1 MTAIIV
7 SVVALIVIL
16 IIGVPV
22 PFAFFASSFVLV
34 LMGGYDPSF
43 LLPYGMAKGSS
54 IILCAIPL
62 FILAGAIMER
72 ANIADSLVDW
82 VQLFVGKIKG
92 GLGIVMVVAC
102 GLFGAISGS
111 GAATISCIGSIMLP
125 RMHAA
130 KYPKG
135 HITALIANAGVLG
148 LLIPPSLT
156 MILYSWVS
164 GCSVLS
170 AFLATVLPGIALI
183 ILFSIINVILLRNN
197 TEIEVVQSPPL
208 TLKENVARFGNKTK
222 MALPAIFAPVIILGG
237 IYGGYMTPTEAAA
250 VSCVYSIPVGIFIF
264 RKLTKEGFYDVLTS
278 SAITTGVVMF
288 MIISVQILSRVY
300 VMENVPMKILAVL
313 NQVSDSPVICLL
325 IINLLLLLI
334 GMLMD
339 DASSILLAT
348 PLLLPVV
355 QAFGVDPVQF
365 AAIIGVNIGMA
376 NVTPPC
382 APFLYFA
389 CRIGNTNIKE
399 VMRPTLILI
408 LFAWL
413 PVLLLVTYVPGL
425 ATWLP
430 NLLLGN

>member
-1 MTAIIV
+1 MIGIV
-7 SVVALIVIL
+7 AALVALVVIL

-22 PFAFFASSFVLV
+22 PFAFFASSFILV
-34 LMGGYDPSF
+34 LTGGYDPSF

-62 FILAGAIMER
+62 FILAGGIMER
-72 ANIADSLVDW
+72 ADIGSSLVDW
-82 VQLFVGKIKG
+82 VQSFVGKVKG
-92 GLGIVMVVAC
+92 GLGVVMVVAC

-125 RMHAA
+125 RMHEA

-135 HITALIANAGVLG
+135 HSTALIANAGVLG

-164 GCSVLS
+164 GTSVLS
-170 AFLATVLPGIALI
+170 AFLSTVIPGIMLI
-183 ILFSIINVILLRNN
+183 ILFSIINIILLRNN
-197 TEIEVVQSPPL
+197 QEIEVIESSLP
-208 TLKENVARFGNKTK
+208 LKESMVVFGKRTTK
-222 MALPAIFAPVIILGG
+222 ALPAIIAPVIILGG
-237 IYGGYMTPTEAAA
+237 IYGGLMTPTEAAA
-250 VSCVYSIPVGIFIF
+250 VACVYCIPVGIFIY
-264 RKLTKEGFYDVLTS
+264 RKLTREGFYDVLTS
-278 SAITTGVVMF
+278 TAITSGVVLF
-288 MIISVQILSRVY
+288 MIISVQILSRLF

-313 NQVSDSPVICLL
+313 QMVSDNPIICML
-325 IINLLLLLI
+325 IINILLVII

-355 QAFGVDPVQF
+355 TAFGVDPIHF

-382 APFLYFA
+382 APFLYLA
-389 CRIGNTNIKE
+389 CRVGDTNVKDILK
-399 VMRPTLILI
+399 PTMTYI
-408 LFAWL
+408 LFAWI
-413 PVLLLVTYVPGL
+413 PVLLLVTYVPGF

-430 NLLLGN
+430 RLLLGY